1 MEKLEARNIGLQLIN
16 VMIQDVEP
24 PTNEV
29 MSAFKSV
36 ETAKQG
42 ADTAVNN
49 ANRYRNEQIPGAEA
63 EADKIIQAAEAQKQA
78 RIAEAEGQAARFNK
92 MYEEYQKYPLIT
104 KKRLFYETMEDVL
117 PRLDVIV
124 TDGNT
129 QSILP
134 LGSLYSGISTT
145 EGGN

>member
-1 MEKLEARNIGLQLIN
+1 
-16 VMIQDVEP
+16 
-24 PTNEV
+24 
-29 MSAFKSV
+29 
-36 ETAKQG
+36 
-42 ADTAVNN
+42 
-49 ANRYRNEQIPGAEA
+49 
-63 EADKIIQAAEAQKQA
+63 
-78 RIAEAEGQAARFNK
+78 

-117 PRLDVIV
+117 PDLDVIV